1 MESSSISLEE
11 RLDRCT
17 TAAIAPL
24 EGDQVYLDE
33 CMFSFDTPESP
44 GGLYTSLKTW
54 QSFGRDY
61 VDKDYE
67 KTGNQLYLKQ
77 VTKRVAVDG
86 SEDSES
92 NPEKAPSKLAIGVK
106 GGFAFDKLEYDKDTT
121 TYLVVFPEKHEIKLP
136 SPIVPPEIQL
146 AIHQLWLCAQS
157 QTAKRLVSA
166 WEGVEQKESKYA
178 KDLPQLETGKKI
190 PPDPKQWKCEES
202 GMTENLWL
210 NLSTGYIGSGRRNWD
225 GSGGTGAAL
234 SHYEKTGRKYPL
246 AVKLGTITP
255 QGADVYSYA
264 PDEDD
269 MVLDPYLAQHLS
281 HWGINMMQQEK
292 TEKTMAELQVDLNQ
306 SYQFDKITE
315 SGSDLV
321 PLHGPGY
328 IGMRNLGNSCYM
340 ASIMQILVSLPEIAS
355 RYKDNEGSI
364 FASAPKNPA
373 EDLLTNMAKLVLGL
387 LSDRY
392 SKPTPVYEKDP
403 AGTGELVLSTSK
415 VNKEYGI
422 VAPFR
427 FKKVVG
433 KGSSEFSSSRQ
444 QDASEFFQYFLDKLT
459 KAERKGRRRFEKE
472 APFNLPTEALF
483 RFKVEERI
491 EDCQTK
497 KVRYISRTENI
508 LSLAIDMNAATNK
521 AQYDEFE
528 EERKKRL
535 AVEDIS
541 NDDIEPVQLQIPL
554 SACLQKFGELEQIE
568 DFLSPETGVKG
579 SAIKRTRLQTYPQYL
594 VIHLKRY
601 YVAEDWK
608 VRKLE
613 ASVLMPTEL
622 DLSDLRG
629 TGRQPDEELLPD
641 DPPESAASEDPTPE
655 VVPNPKIVG
664 ELMAMGFSENGSKRA
679 ALATGN
685 SSVDDSMEW
694 VFSHLEDPDFNDPI
708 PSAKS
713 GKAESSAATNKLAT
727 DIAHLLAMGF
737 TEAQAKAALKA
748 NGGSLERA
756 ADWLFTQANS
766 VRDPLASNTVDDLD
780 SEDIGDDENIDEDS
794 ELIDGEPK
802 YELHGFA
809 SHLGSNTSCG
819 HYVAHIKKEGRFV
832 LYNDGKVAVSQ
843 NPPTDLGFIY
853 FYRRR

>member
-1 MESSSISLEE
+1 
-11 RLDRCT
+11 
-17 TAAIAPL
+17 
-24 EGDQVYLDE
+24 
-33 CMFSFDTPESP
+33 MFSFDTPESP

-61 VDKDYE
+61 VELDYE
-67 KTGNQLYLKQ
+67 RTQNQLYLKQ
-77 VTKRVAVDG
+77 VWRRVAVVD
-86 SEDSES
+86 DKKTADR
-92 NPEKAPSKLAIGVK
+92 PEETPNKLAIGVK
-106 GGFAFDKLEYDKDTT
+106 GGFDVDKTQYEKHVTQ
-121 TYLVVFPEKHEIKLP
+121 YLVVFPERREIRLP
-136 SPIVPPEIQL
+136 SPIVPMEIILSIEELLHVAKTAASEQL
-146 AIHQLWLCAQS
+146 AA
-157 QTAKRLVSA
+157 A
-166 WEGVEQKESKYA
+166 WEEEDRKESKYA
-178 KDLPQLETGKKI
+178 KDLPQLPSGKKI

-202 GMTENLWL
+202 GMKENLWL
-210 NLSTGYIGSGRRNWD
+210 NLSTGFIGSGRRNWD

-234 SHYEKTGRKYPL
+234 SHYENTGRKYPL

-292 TEKTMAELQVDLNQ
+292 TEKTMIELELDLNQ

-315 SGSDLV
+315 SGSDLL

-328 IGMRNLGNSCYM
+328 IGLHNLGNSCYM
-340 ASIMQILVSLPEIAS
+340 ASIMQILISIPEIAS
-355 RYKDNEGSI
+355 RYRDNERSI
-364 FASAPKNPA
+364 FSSAPKNPSG
-373 EDLLTNMAKLVLGL
+373 DLLSNMAKLVVGL

-392 SKPTPVYEKDP
+392 SKPIPMYEKDP

-415 VNKEYGI
+415 VNDEYGS
-422 VAPFR
+422 VRPSR
-427 FKKVVG
+427 FKHAFG
-433 KGSSEFSSSRQ
+433 KGSSEFSSGRQ
-444 QDASEFFQYFLDKLT
+444 QDASEFFQYLLDKLT
-459 KAERKGRRRFEKE
+459 KAERKGRSRFEKE
-472 APFNLPTEALF
+472 GSFNLPTEALF

-491 EDCQTK
+491 EDCQSK
-497 KVRYISRTENI
+497 KVRYMTRTENI

-521 AQYDEFE
+521 AQYEEFE

-535 AVEDIS
+535 AVEDIGK
-541 NDDIEPVQLQIPL
+541 DDIEPVQLQIPL
-554 SACLQKFGELEQIE
+554 SACLQKFAELEQID

-579 SAIKRTRLQTYPQYL
+579 SAIKRTRFQTYPQYL

-601 YVAEDWK
+601 YLGEDWK

-629 TGRQPDEELLPD
+629 TGRLPDEELLPD
-641 DPPESAASEDPTPE
+641 DAPDSSAGEDTTPE
-655 VVPNPKIVG
+655 VVPNPEIVG

-685 SSVDDSMEW
+685 SSVEQSMEW
-694 VFSHLEDPDFNDPI
+694 VFAHLEDADFNDPL
-708 PSAKS
+708 PSAKGGG
-713 GKAESSAATNKLAT
+713 GKSSAATNKLAT
-727 DIAHLLAMGF
+727 DIANLLAMGF
-737 TEAQAKAALKA
+737 TEGQAKAALKA

-756 ADWLFTQANS
+756 ADWLYSQANS
-766 VRDPLASNTVDDLD
+766 MHDMLTRNTLGDL
-780 SEDIGDDENIDEDS
+780 DIGDDEDIDDDS

-802 YELHGFA
+802 YELLGFA

-832 LYNDGKVAVSQ
+832 LYNDAKVAVSQ
-843 NPPTDLGFIY
+843 NPPTDLGFVY
-853 FYRRR
+853 LYRRR